1 MVNISTEYGK
11 PKLGR
16 PFSSGPTDP
25 QKILLI
31 IRLRDEEHYRFRI
44 IGEILGEMGYGAM
57 TTQGTSQ
64 LYQKWK
70 KWADTYKK
78 TRAA

>member
-1 MVNISTEYGK
+1 MVNIDTEYEK

-16 PFSSGPTDP
+16 PFSSGPTYP
-25 QKILLI
+25 EKILLI
-31 IRLRDEEHYRFRI
+31 VRLRDEEKYRFRI
-44 IGEILGEMGYGAM
+44 IGQILGEMGYGAM

-70 KWADTYKK
+70 KWVYANKK
-78 TRAA
+78 AA

>member
-1 MVNISTEYGK
+1 MVNIETQYEK

-25 QKILLI
+25 SKILLI
-31 IRLRDEEHYRFRI
+31 VRLRDEEKYRFRI
-44 IGEILGEMGYGAM
+44 IGEILGEMGHGAM

-70 KWADTYKK
+70 KWADAYKK
-78 TRAA
+78 TRVA